1 MNPDKPD
8 EIASFPDEER
18 ALSAD
23 YGTRLDRLDEPL
35 ILYPPRS
42 GAIDALHGRFLKYI
56 LPISVLVYASVLAF
70 SLLLTN
76 SPLLPQSK
84 LLSLS
89 TELWWI
95 VILYTVPLPLM
106 YIFIRRKLSRAV
118 LPVMAMRHDGIE
130 IHSLNLD
137 IFIPWEEIKEV
148 RTFTFVEPHLGIMPF
163 DLRKTLARGSLYTQ
177 IMCWMNEL
185 CARFYKPSGISVTP
199 IFLLDCE
206 LPLSIDVVAEQII
219 SRQAFA
225 LKLIE
230 PEDKP

>member
-23 YGTRLDRLDEPL
+23 YGTRLDKFDEPL

-56 LPISVLVYASVLAF
+56 LPGLVLLYVSVLGFA
-70 SLLLTN
+70 LLTAN
-76 SPLLPQSK
+76 SPFLPSAAQ
-84 LLSLS
+84 LAIS
-89 TELWWI
+89 TELLWLL
-95 VILYTVPLPLM
+95 ILFTVPLPLM

-137 IFIPWEEIKEV
+137 IFIPWDEIKEV

-177 IMCWMNEL
+177 IICWMNEL

-219 SRQAFA
+219 LRQAFA
-225 LKLIE
+225 LKLVE
-230 PEDKP
+230 PVNKP